1 VTSTVAGLLAQSGLP
16 LLEAR
21 ALLAHLLRV
30 ARERLVARPE
40 TIVATADA
48 DAFVALAR
56 RRALGEPLAYL
67 LGEKEFY
74 GRAFGVTPDVLVPRP
89 ETELLVDLALER
101 ARAIERPRVL
111 DLGTGSGC
119 IAVTLALEC
128 PVAHVTATDACA
140 DALAIARRNA
150 GRLGAAVMFR
160 SGDWYDALPVDATFD
175 LIVSNPP
182 YVAAGDPHLEDLRF
196 EPMRALTDGRDG
208 LACLQA
214 IAAGAGRR
222 LAPRG
227 WLLVEHGYDQAAAV
241 AALFAR
247 SGLTAESR
255 ADGAGHLR
263 VTLGQ
268 VRQDPV

>member
-1 VTSTVAGLLAQSGLP
+1 VTSTVAALLERSGLP

-21 ALLAHLLRV
+21 ALLAHRLQV

-40 TIVATADA
+40 TMVAATDA
-48 DAFVALAR
+48 EAFVALAR

-74 GRAFGVTPDVLVPRP
+74 GRAFVVTPDVLVPRP

-101 ARAIERPRVL
+101 MRAVERPRVL

-128 PVAHVTATDACA
+128 PAAQVTATDASDA
-140 DALAIARRNA
+140 ALAVARRNA
-150 GRLGAAVMFR
+150 ERLGAAVAFHR
-160 SGDWYDALPVDATFD
+160 GDWYDALPVDEAFD

-182 YVAAGDPHLEDLRF
+182 YVAAGDPHLADLRF
-196 EPMRALTDGRDG
+196 EPMRELTDGRDG
-208 LACLQA
+208 LSCLQA
-214 IAAGAGRR
+214 IAAGAGQR

-247 SGLTAESR
+247 SGLNAESY
-255 ADGAGHLR
+255 ADGAGQPR
-263 VTLGQ
+263 VALGQ
-268 VRQDPV
+268 VRQAPV

>member
-1 VTSTVAGLLAQSGLP
+1 MTSTVAGLLAGRGLP
-16 LLEAR
+16 LPEAR
-21 ALLAHLLRV
+21 ALLAHQLGV
-30 ARERLVARPE
+30 ARERLVAHPE
-40 TIVATADA
+40 AIVAAADA
-48 DAFVALAR
+48 EAFAALAQ

-67 LGEKEFY
+67 LGEKEFH
-74 GRAFGVTPDVLVPRP
+74 GRAFAVTPDVLVPRP

-101 ARAIERPRVL
+101 MRAVERPRVL

-128 PVAHVTATDACA
+128 KAAQVTAVDASDA
-140 DALAIARRNA
+140 ALAVARGNA
-150 GRLGAAVMFR
+150 ERLGAAVAFS
-160 SGDWYDALPVDATFD
+160 SGDWYDALPAGATFD

-182 YVAAGDPHLEDLRF
+182 YVADGDPHMQELRF
-196 EPMRALTDGRDG
+196 EPMRALAGGPDG

-214 IAAGAGRR
+214 IAAGAGQW

-227 WLLVEHGYDQAAAV
+227 WLLVEHGFDQAAAV

-247 SGLTAESR
+247 GGLGAEAR

-268 VRQDPV
+268 VRQVPV

>member
-1 VTSTVAGLLAQSGLP
+1 MTATVATLLAGSGLP
-16 LLEAR
+16 PVEAR
-21 ALLAHLLRV
+21 ALLAHRLQV

-40 TIVATADA
+40 TVVAAADA
-48 DAFVALAR
+48 EAFDALAR

-67 LGEKEFY
+67 LGEREFY
-74 GRAFGVTPDVLVPRP
+74 GRPFAVSPDVLVPRP

-101 ARAIERPRVL
+101 MRALERPRVL

-128 PVAHVTATDACA
+128 PAAQVMATDASA
-140 DALAIARRNA
+140 AALAIARRNA
-150 GRLGAAVMFR
+150 ERHGAAVAFHG
-160 SGDWYDALPVDATFD
+160 GDWYGALPVGATFD

-196 EPMRALTDGRDG
+196 EPIGALAAGPDG
-208 LACLQA
+208 LACLEA
-214 IAAGAGRR
+214 IAAGAGGR

-227 WLLVEHGYDQAAAV
+227 WLLVEHGYNQAMAV
-241 AALFAR
+241 ATLFAR
-247 SGLTAESR
+247 HGFGAETR
-255 ADGAGHLR
+255 ADGAGHPR

-268 VRQDPV
+268 VRQAPV

>member
-1 VTSTVAGLLAQSGLP
+1 VTSTVAGLLAGSGLP

-21 ALLAHLLRV
+21 ALLAHRLGV

-40 TIVATADA
+40 AIVAAADA
-48 DAFVALAR
+48 EAFVALAH

-74 GRAFGVTPDVLVPRP
+74 GRAFAVTPDVLVPRP

-101 ARAIERPRVL
+101 MRAVERPRVL

-128 PVAHVTATDACA
+128 PGAQVTAIDTSDAALAVAH
-140 DALAIARRNA
+140 RNA
-150 GRLGAAVMFR
+150 ERLGAAVAFR
-160 SGDWYDALPVDATFD
+160 SGDWYDALPVDVTFD

-182 YVAAGDPHLEDLRF
+182 YVAAGDPHMHELRF
-196 EPMRALTDGRDG
+196 EPMRALAGGPDG
-208 LACLQA
+208 LACLRT
-214 IAAGAGRR
+214 IAAGAGQR

-227 WLLVEHGYDQAAAV
+227 WLLVEHGFDQATAV
-241 AALFAR
+241 AALFTR
-247 SGLTAESR
+247 GGLGAEAR

-268 VRQDPV
+268 VRTVPV